1 MGIITLEMTDRLYW
15 LGRYLERVYTTVK
28 LYADSYDHLIDEEH
42 YDYKNFCK
50 KIDIPDVYGSKEVFL
65 QKYPYDEND
74 MNSLYSNLLRAY
86 DNAVVLRHEI
96 GSEALSYVQLCIY
109 DIKKSSEGNA
119 PMIELQ
125 NMVDHIMAF
134 WGTAD
139 DLIASERIRD
149 ILKTGKRV
157 ERIDLYGRLS
167 FPLEDLKREVHRM
180 TFRVKKSGMKYDEE
194 KLKELEEMVESGPVD
209 YRKVVELIEAIIV
222 V

>member
-1 MGIITLEMTDRLYW
+1 M
-15 LGRYLERVYTTVK
+15 
-28 LYADSYDHLIDEEH
+28 
-42 YDYKNFCK
+42 
-50 KIDIPDVYGSKEVFL
+50 

>member
-1 MGIITLEMTDRLYW
+1 
-15 LGRYLERVYTTVK
+15 
-28 LYADSYDHLIDEEH
+28 
-42 YDYKNFCK
+42 
-50 KIDIPDVYGSKEVFL
+50 
-65 QKYPYDEND
+65 
-74 MNSLYSNLLRAY
+74 
-86 DNAVVLRHEI
+86 
-96 GSEALSYVQLCIY
+96 
-109 DIKKSSEGNA
+109 
-119 PMIELQ
+119 MIELQ

-167 FPLEDLKREVHRM
+167 FSLEDLKREVHRM